1 MVKAWGELI
10 TVILKVVTAKM
21 QAFLKVLSY
30 LPGVGKYAKE
40 V

>member
-1 MVKAWGELI
+1 
-10 TVILKVVTAKM
+10 M

-40 V
+40 GFEFYTNWN